1 MRKSIPT
8 LMTLT
13 FLTLPAAAFADGTQ
27 APMVSQP
34 TATPA
39 VAVSPAAPA
48 QPVSAQPD
56 SNKLICKTMA
66 HEGMLVKTNI
76 CHTENEWDQIR
87 TRQQRNLADFQNR
100 NYQTSSGH

>member
-8 LMTLT
+8 LVTLA
-13 FLTLPAAAFADGTQ
+13 FLTLPAAAFADGAQ
-27 APMVSQP
+27 APMVTQP

-39 VAVSPAAPA
+39 VAVAPAAPA
-48 QPVSAQPD
+48 QPVSAPD

-76 CHTENEWDQIR
+76 CHTQNEWDQIR
-87 TRQQRNLADFQNR
+87 NRQQRGVSDFQNR
-100 NYQTSSGH
+100 NYQMSSGH

>member
-8 LMTLT
+8 LMTLA
-13 FLTLPAAAFADGTQ
+13 LLALPAAAFAGDTQ
-27 APMVSQP
+27 PMVLQP

-39 VAVSPAAPA
+39 VAVAPAAPA

-66 HEGMLVKTNI
+66 HEGMLVKTNV
-76 CHTENEWDQIR
+76 CHTQIEWDQIR
-87 TRQQRNLADFQNR
+87 TRQQRSVSDFQNR
-100 NYQTSSGH
+100 NYQMSSGH